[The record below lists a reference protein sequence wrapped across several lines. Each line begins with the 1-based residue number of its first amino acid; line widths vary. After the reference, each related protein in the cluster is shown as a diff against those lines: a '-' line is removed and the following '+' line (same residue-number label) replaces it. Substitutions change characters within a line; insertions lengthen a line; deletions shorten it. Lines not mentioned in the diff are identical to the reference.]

1 MGFVARCLV
10 VGALLAEIGAGC
22 VGRSTESITGP
33 SRSEQSLQ
41 TWIFRKVRRL
51 SNREYNN
58 VVRDLLWDNT
68 QPANAFLDD
77 SYANGYDNGSALL
90 TVQTDQAERYQLA
103 AEQLAQQAV
112 NNHLVQ
118 LLGGCIPDKPIPG
131 QVAPSPGNSGRG
143 LTAGRALIASSR
155 HSRSARSG

>member
-1 MGFVARCLV
+1 
-10 VGALLAEIGAGC
+10 C

-68 QPANAFLDD
+68 QPANGFLDD

-112 NNHLVQ
+112 KNHLVQ

-131 QVAPSPGNSGRG
+131 QAGASPDKSK
-143 LTAGRALIASSR
+143 AGAGGGACT
-155 HSRSARSG
+155 